1 MSETSGQQKRQ
12 VCARHGAL
20 LHPVNLMEDE
30 MVKYFSDQLTA
41 YTYKYA
47 AGMHELH
54 LAFLA
59 RATGD
64 DAAYTE
70 HKAKADDLFK
80 DVDAIWGHMSAETQ
94 SVFLEHMGEE

>member
-1 MSETSGQQKRQ
+1 
-12 VCARHGAL
+12 
-20 LHPVNLMEDE
+20 MENE
-30 MVKYFSDQLTA
+30 MVKYFRDPLTA

-47 AGMHELH
+47 SGMNELH

-80 DVDAIWGHMSAETQ
+80 DVDSIWSTMGVENQ
-94 SVFLEHMGEE
+94 QVFLEHMGEE